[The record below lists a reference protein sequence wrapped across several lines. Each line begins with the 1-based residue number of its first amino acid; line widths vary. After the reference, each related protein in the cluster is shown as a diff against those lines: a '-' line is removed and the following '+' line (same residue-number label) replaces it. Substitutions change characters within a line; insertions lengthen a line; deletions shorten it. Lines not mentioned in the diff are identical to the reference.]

1 MSIRLLEI
9 EADSVTG
16 HPESFTVRVRLDV
29 GGGEQWHRIHVTQ
42 NEVQSLGA
50 ALLTPS
56 DELDDLLAS
65 HPRALGRICQIVGR
79 RIQGAPVHLPQRVA
93 A

>member
-9 EADSVTG
+9 EAADLG
-16 HPESFTVRVRLDV
+16 RNADSFTVRVRLDV
-29 GGGEQWHRIHVTQ
+29 SGGEQWHDIQVAQ

-56 DELDDLLAS
+56 EELDDLLAS

-79 RIQGAPVHLPQRVA
+79 RIQGVPVHLPQRVA